1 MGQQVDLTS
10 LLMAHL
16 KIILLALAL
25 AALCLTV
32 SASQT
37 DPAAKDTTEFKV
49 MAWNIWRGG
58 REDGR
63 LAGPRR
69 VTDVIRSSGADIIAM
84 QETYGSGEIIS
95 RGLGF
100 KFHPRGTNV
109 SIHSRFP
116 VIEDISVFQEFKCV
130 GALLQL
136 PNGSRVAVYSI
147 WLPYDGEIWEP
158 GTRNVKDVPS
168 MLKAC
173 ASSAT
178 DLVKMKAEIDK
189 RLSGE
194 RYKGVPIIIAGDFN
208 SMSHLDYTEAAK
220 DHYQAVVDWPTS
232 HVLLEQGFRDS
243 YRDHNPVIDRR
254 LDRTWTPRFPE
265 QEQDRIDFIYH
276 KGQGL
281 TSTGSKH
288 IDSHAQLF
296 PSDHAAVVTSFALAK
311 KPKTVSE
318 VKIKTA
324 SYNIRH
330 CAGTDDK
337 LDLERTAKTMAAFQA
352 DIIGLQEV
360 DLNCRRSGSVNQP
373 RELGRR
379 LKMHAAFGA
388 FMDYDGGQYG
398 MAILSRFPLVNTQSI
413 RLPNG
418 NEPRVALQAD
428 VRLPNGETVSVI
440 NVHFDWVDDDKFRFA
455 QASFLADHLKKLT
468 NPYILLGDFNDQPG
482 SRTIK
487 LFQGLAVEAKKPKN
501 NRLTFSSIKPEVEI
515 DFIFAA
521 PASRWQVGSAKVLDV
536 PIVSDHKPVAA
547 ELVLKMP
554 AQPRQ
559 GT

>member
-1 MGQQVDLTS
+1 MAPFK
-10 LLMAHL
+10 LLL
-16 KIILLALAL
+16 ILLAVVI
-25 AALCLTV
+25 LCL
-32 SASQT
+32 
-37 DPAAKDTTEFKV
+37 PAAASYATRTNAETVEFKV

-69 VTDVIRSSGADIIAM
+69 VIDVIRSSGADIVAM
-84 QETYGSGEIIS
+84 QETYGSGELIS
-95 RGLGF
+95 KALGF
-100 KFHPRGTNV
+100 HFHPRGTNV

-116 VIEDISVFQEFKCV
+116 IIEDISVFQEFKCV

-136 PNGSRVAVYSI
+136 PNGSKVAVYSI
-147 WLPYDGEIWEP
+147 WLPYDGEIWAP
-158 GTRNVKDVPS
+158 GTRDVSDVPA

-178 DLVKMKAEIDK
+178 DLAKMKSEIDK

-194 RYKGVPIIIAGDFN
+194 KYKGIPVIIAGDFN

-220 DHYQAVVDWPTS
+220 DHYKAVVDWPTS
-232 HVLLEQGFRDS
+232 HVLLQQGYRDS
-243 YRDHNPVIDRR
+243 YRDHNPVIDRKK
-254 LDRTWTPRFPE
+254 DRTWTPRFPE
-265 QEQDRIDFIYH
+265 QEEDRIDFIYH
-276 KGQGL
+276 KGPGL

-288 IDSHAQLF
+288 IDSHPILF
-296 PSDHAAVVTSFALAK
+296 PSDHSAVVSSFALTRKAK
-311 KPKTVSE
+311 PQTDT
-318 VKIKTA
+318 KIRAA

-337 LDLERTAKTMAAFQA
+337 LDLERTAKTMATFKA

-360 DLNCRRSGSVNQP
+360 DLNCKRSGSVNQP

-398 MAILSRFPLVNTQSI
+398 MAILSRYPLVNTQSI

-418 NEPRVALQAD
+418 HEPRVALQAE
-428 VRLPNGETVSVI
+428 VRLPNGESLVVI

-455 QASFLADHLKKLT
+455 QASSLADHLKKLDK
-468 NPYILLGDFNDQPG
+468 PYILLGDFNDQPG

-487 LFQGLAVEAKKPKN
+487 LFQSLAVEADKPEN

-521 PASRWQVGSAKVLDV
+521 PAVRWRVGQARVLDV
-536 PIVSDHKPVAA
+536 PVVSDHRPVVTDLTLIKA
-547 ELVLKMP
+547 KN
-554 AQPRQ
+554 
-559 GT
+559 

>member
-1 MGQQVDLTS
+1 MVQIK
-10 LLMAHL
+10 LLFF
-16 KIILLALAL
+16 ILATAF
-25 AALCLTV
+25 LCLSAEANQTV
-32 SASQT
+32 KAEK
-37 DPAAKDTTEFKV
+37 AKDEFKV

-69 VTDVIRSSGADIIAM
+69 VIDVIRSSGADIVAM
-84 QETYGSGEIIS
+84 QETYGSGELIS
-95 RGLGF
+95 RALGF

-130 GALLQL
+130 GALIQL
-136 PNGSRVAVYSI
+136 PSGSKVAVYSI
-147 WLPYDGEIWEP
+147 WLPYDGEIWAP

-178 DLVKMKAEIDK
+178 DLAKLKAEIDK
-189 RLSGE
+189 RLAGE
-194 RYKGVPIIIAGDFN
+194 KYKGVPVIIAGDFN

-243 YRDHNPVIDRR
+243 YRDHNPVIDRKK
-254 LDRTWTPRFPE
+254 DRTWTPRFPE
-265 QEQDRIDFIYH
+265 QEEDRIDFIYH
-276 KGQGL
+276 KGSGL
-281 TSTGSKH
+281 NTTDSVH
-288 IDSHAQLF
+288 IDSHSLLF
-296 PSDHAAVVTSFALAK
+296 PSDHSAVVTSFALSGRVNTQAD
-311 KPKTVSE
+311 T
-318 VKIKTA
+318 KIRTA

-337 LDLERTAKTMAAFQA
+337 LDLDRTAKTMATFKA

-360 DLNCRRSGSVNQP
+360 DLNCRRSGSINQP
-373 RELGRR
+373 RELGRK
-379 LKMHAAFGA
+379 LNMHAAFGA

-398 MAILSRFPLVNTQSI
+398 MAILSRYPLVNTQSV

-418 NEPRVALQAD
+418 NEPRVALQAE
-428 VRLPNGETVSVI
+428 VRLPNGDSLVVV
-440 NVHFDWVDDDKFRFA
+440 NVHFDWVDDDKFRYA
-455 QASFLADHLKKLT
+455 QASFLADHLKKLDK
-468 NPYILLGDFNDQPG
+468 PYILLGDFNDQPG

-487 LFQGLAVEAKKPKN
+487 LFQSLAVEADKPEH

-521 PASRWQVGSAKVLDV
+521 PAARWKVGRANVLDV
-536 PIVSDHKPVAA
+536 PVVSDHRPVVTD
-547 ELVLKMP
+547 LILKR
-554 AQPRQ
+554 A
-559 GT
+559 GK